1 MISWLDIVSLPL
13 RRVHDQWVA
22 VRGNRIMP
30 DIGDYAGFAGRMPQ
44 GVSACIA
51 VPAREPVPKFVF
63 VGDVMRRYLPGCR
76 SGIAVDEVPSV
87 VTRISVSVP
96 VHRVIKS
103 SQPDS
108 RRGQLAVGNRVVP
121 FEGLMLPFGDGSN
134 RVRLI
139 HGIYELAARA

>member
-87 VTRISVSVP
+87 VTRISVSDVL
-96 VHRVIKS
+96 S
-103 SQPDS
+103 TES
-108 RRGQLAVGNRVVP
+108 RHSCAVTTSFASNP
-121 FEGLMLPFGDGSN
+121 FIVSPQFS
-134 RVRLI
+134 
-139 HGIYELAARA
+139 